1 MKHFAIIT
9 VTEEASVDEH
19 AKLNETFYNNRT
31 LVVRLLGI
39 PLFRLHHSQVNEHVP
54 RIQKHQEPCDHLQD

>member
-1 MKHFAIIT
+1 MKHFAFIS
-9 VTEEASVDEH
+9 VTEVGSLDDSVRTR
-19 AKLNETFYNNRT
+19 ETFYNNRT